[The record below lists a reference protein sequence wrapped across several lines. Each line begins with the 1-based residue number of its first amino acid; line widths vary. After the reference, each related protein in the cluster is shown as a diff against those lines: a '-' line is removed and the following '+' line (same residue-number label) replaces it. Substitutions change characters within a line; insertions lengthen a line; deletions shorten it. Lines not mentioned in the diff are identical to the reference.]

1 MTTEDNY
8 PYQGYEQDCAYDTG
22 MENYR
27 PKSHAAIEPA
37 NVNGLMAALMKQ
49 PVSVAIEV
57 QSDFMHY
64 TSGVY

>member
-8 PYQGYEQDCAYDTG
+8 SYVGYEQDCSYDTS

-27 PKSHAAIEPA
+27 PKSHQAIEPA
-37 NVNGLMAALMKQ
+37 NVNGLMSALMKQ

-57 QSDFMHY
+57 
-64 TSGVY
+64 